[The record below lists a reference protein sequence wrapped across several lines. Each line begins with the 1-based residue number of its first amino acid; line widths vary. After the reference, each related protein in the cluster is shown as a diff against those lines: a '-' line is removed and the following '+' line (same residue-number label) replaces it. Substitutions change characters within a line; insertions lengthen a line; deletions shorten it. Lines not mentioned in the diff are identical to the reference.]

1 MAELV
6 DLCVVHPNGML
17 ISSRRPMK
25 VKLVAFLD
33 FFSLL
38 YATAIRNQMVDK
50 MWWAPL
56 GKVLDLSIRFS

>member
-1 MAELV
+1 
-6 DLCVVHPNGML
+6 
-17 ISSRRPMK
+17 MK

-50 MWWAPL
+50 MWWATL
-56 GKVLDLSIRFS
+56 GKGDFLLDLSIRFS